1 MWRAKPAM
9 RTISDRTEDA
19 AALHLRERISIDVDN
34 DDEDDGDDAAKYSA
48 FYLPPE
54 RVCTQVVRTR
64 PRASSGRQS
73 EDRRS
78 CDF

>member
-1 MWRAKPAM
+1 M
-9 RTISDRTEDA
+9 RTMRGRNYDA
-19 AALHLRERISIDVDN
+19 AALHLRERISIDDDN
-34 DDEDDGDDAAKYSA
+34 DDDDDGDDAAKCSA

-54 RVCTQVVRTR
+54 RVCTQVARTK
-64 PRASSGRQS
+64 PRASSGRQN